1 MYGSEGSAVDLI
13 HDPCTDMSLLISFSN
28 IDQTPLV
35 WDPCSSKHAFFVLL
49 RSIRAILEIGHM
61 IISGESL
68 VGSSVSAMSQASMI
82 ALSVTKNPASA
93 FSVLGMVQVH
103 EQIFVGDG
111 EGGGHAEPK
120 GAGKLDLRELFAVVV
135 VV

>member
-1 MYGSEGSAVDLI
+1 
-13 HDPCTDMSLLISFSN
+13 
-28 IDQTPLV
+28 
-35 WDPCSSKHAFFVLL
+35 
-49 RSIRAILEIGHM
+49 M
-61 IISGESL
+61 IISGESFGGVERLSNVAGVDDCL
-68 VGSSVSAMSQASMI
+68 VSNQEPR
-82 ALSVTKNPASA
+82 LSI
-93 FSVLGMVQVH
+93 SVLGMVQVH

>member
-1 MYGSEGSAVDLI
+1 
-13 HDPCTDMSLLISFSN
+13 
-28 IDQTPLV
+28 
-35 WDPCSSKHAFFVLL
+35 
-49 RSIRAILEIGHM
+49 M

-68 VGSSVSAMSQASMI
+68 VGSSASAMSQASMI